1 MAGCCGQ
8 LQHCN
13 IWHILGCHGHAHA
26 HMNSTCS
33 SFPCLCISIV
43 RSESNVHNQ
52 CTIAWVGPAD
62 SKLYITGILYIGV
75 AALRAVMSTALHA
88 SDWHR
93 GKRCGFIC
101 VQARKSQVVQMAVQH
116 NVCALLVADI
126 LLLLLFYTLHVY
138 CVDPHR
144 LGACVPSST

>member
-1 MAGCCGQ
+1 MQYGTYYDATVTPMHGRTAHGAASHACASALYVQQATFTISVQ
-8 LQHCN
+8 L
-13 IWHILGCHGHAHA
+13 LGSDL
-26 HMNSTCS
+26 STQ
-33 SFPCLCISIV
+33 V
-43 RSESNVHNQ
+43 
-52 CTIAWVGPAD
+52 
-62 SKLYITGILYIGV
+62 LYITGILAIGV

-126 LLLLLFYTLHVY
+126 LLLLLFYTPHVY